1 MERLNNRISIGLTEM
16 LLGNTYDESRARDAK
31 VCYSIETIID
41 NIEKLLILITL
52 FGIMGKLKECLI
64 CYVVIL
70 LTRTCMGGIHMSTW
84 HGCTIMT
91 IVVHMC
97 AIECG
102 IWIDIIFLRTWI
114 FVIAM
119 VLMMLV
125 DPLPSP
131 KRPKYKGKR
140 RQKVRIR
147 GCAGIVI
154 AFGASYFL
162 INFSNYILWVLLLEI
177 IEVVCF
183 VASHAISQMKNIS
196 SVE

>member
-1 MERLNNRISIGLTEM
+1 
-16 LLGNTYDESRARDAK
+16 
-31 VCYSIETIID
+31 
-41 NIEKLLILITL
+41 
-52 FGIMGKLKECLI
+52 
-64 CYVVIL
+64 
-70 LTRTCMGGIHMSTW
+70 
-84 HGCTIMT
+84 MT

-102 IWIDIIFLRTWI
+102 IWIDIIFLRIWI

-125 DPLPSP
+125 APLPSP
-131 KRPKYKGKR
+131 QRPKYKGKR

-183 VASHAISQMKNIS
+183 VAYHAISQMKNIS